1 MDSSKDRG
9 AEPAAGGA
17 KHSGTD
23 AAPALGALEFARE
36 SAAVLA
42 RIEQGILD
50 ANVDADADFVSDG
63 VLEVEFDDGAKMIV
77 NRHDVSREIWL
88 AGRTGAFHFRWDGA
102 GWVDTRSGE
111 SILRVVSTLASQMA
125 GQRVVLG

>member
-1 MDSSKDRG
+1 MESSNKQGPDR
-9 AEPAAGGA
+9 AAGDA

-23 AAPALGALEFARE
+23 TALSALEFARQA
-36 SAAVLA
+36 AAVLG

-63 VLEVEFDDGAKMIV
+63 VLEIEFDDGAKMIV
-77 NRHDVSREIWL
+77 NRHDVSREIWV
-88 AGRTGAFHFRWDGA
+88 AGRTGAFHFRWDGS

-111 SILRVVSTLASQMA
+111 SIWRVVSTLASQMA
-125 GQRVVLG
+125 NQHVVLD

>member
-1 MDSSKDRG
+1 MDNSKDRG
-9 AEPAAGGA
+9 TGPVAGGEM
-17 KHSGTD
+17 HSGTA

-36 SAAVLA
+36 AAAVLA

-111 SILRVVSTLASQMA
+111 SIWRVVSTLASQMA

>member
-1 MDSSKDRG
+1 MESSNKQGPDR
-9 AEPAAGGA
+9 AAGDA

-23 AAPALGALEFARE
+23 TALSALEFARQA
-36 SAAVLA
+36 AAVLG

-63 VLEVEFDDGAKMIV
+63 VLEIEFDDGAKMIV
-77 NRHDVSREIWL
+77 NRHDVSREIWV
-88 AGRTGAFHFRWDGA
+88 AGRTGAFHFRWDGS

-111 SILRVVSTLASQMA
+111 SIWRVVSTLASLMA
-125 GQRVVLG
+125 NQHVVLN

>member
-1 MDSSKDRG
+1 MESSNKQGPDR
-9 AEPAAGGA
+9 AAGDA

-23 AAPALGALEFARE
+23 TALSALEFARQA
-36 SAAVLA
+36 AAVLG

-63 VLEVEFDDGAKMIV
+63 VLEIEFDDGAKMIV
-77 NRHDVSREIWL
+77 NRHDVSREIWV
-88 AGRTGAFHFRWDGA
+88 AGRTGAFHFRWDGS

-111 SILRVVSTLASQMA
+111 SIWRVVSTLASQMA
-125 GQRVVLG
+125 NQHAVLD